1 MRVRILLVAAM
12 LVTGAVFGFADA
24 DGHGRSIADVEQ
36 EIRQTLGVGEND
48 PIDPDAVPEALMVE
62 LGDAVMA
69 ERVGSEARHEW
80 MDEMMGGEGSASL
93 DAAHRWMAYNYLAG
107 GYAGGRGPGMMSGS
121 MMGGSMMSGSMMGG
135 DWGLMGNPDVD
146 RRRYPVETPKEILDR
161 RYASGEI
168 TRQEYRQM
176 LEDIE

>member
-1 MRVRILLVAAM
+1 MRVRVLVITALL
-12 LVTGAVFGFADA
+12 GAVAVAGFADA
-24 DGHGRSIADVEQ
+24 DAHGRSIADVEE
-36 EIRQTLGVGEND
+36 EIRQSIGIGPNET
-48 PIDPDAVPEALMVE
+48 IDPDAVPDELLVE

-69 ERVGSEARHEW
+69 EHVGSDRQHEW

-107 GYAGGRGPGMMSGS
+107 GYAGGRGFGMMR
-121 MMGGSMMSGSMMGG
+121 GSMMGG
-135 DWGLMGNPDVD
+135 DWGLMGNPDVY
-146 RRRYPVETPKEILDR
+146 RRGYPAETPKEILNR

-168 TRQEYRQM
+168 TRQEYQQM